1 MKKVLSVLF
10 VVSFYLPCF
19 STGYD
24 WSDIPEECL
33 HIVQTAFAGLRDQQ
47 AWKPAENS
55 THIEE
60 GKVVYEIDIAGAVS
74 VKSYFPHCVDFMDYD
89 PVASIEAFFASLP
102 MEYSEDQIYDLYE
115 LLEETNYSTEADAW
129 DEVERN
135 VEEYLKNLENSNLS
149 PDSIAEIRTKVIKAW
164 QDNQNKRLEAY
175 DRRKEAIRVYAE
187 KVGDPRKK
195 RLALL
200 SSLSNSSLPS
210 KLKSSVSKLK
220 SDFIAPRVNMKRLSY
235 YLGFAADWNDDVW
248 KSEDISGQEGV
259 MAYNFQ
265 PAFDVD
271 ESLGLES
278 YIRFGYYH
286 SFLQRLGFLSFDP
299 TMMYGDKMYKFFVPT
314 TPGFKGFQYIPNDIE
329 THGSTSITNMNA
341 VGLTAPKNWVDGS
354 SVIVTNGKFSVKAPS
369 ASGYALKF
377 VGTTTT
383 NSRVIGGPSS
393 KTNTVMFASAADSN
407 VSVTIGDLADD
418 IITVT
423 IGVYY
428 K

>member
-1 MKKVLSVLF
+1 MKKVLSILF

-24 WSDIPEECL
+24 WSNIPEQCL
-33 HIVQTAFAGLRDQQ
+33 HIGPTPFAGLRDHQ
-47 AWKPAENS
+47 AWKPAKNS
-55 THIEE
+55 THIED
-60 GKVVYEIDIAGAVS
+60 GKVVYEIDIEGAVS
-74 VKSYFPHCVDFMDYD
+74 IESYFPTCVAFMDYD
-89 PVASIEAFFASLP
+89 PVASIEAFFESLP
-102 MEYSEDQIYDLYE
+102 TDYSEDQIYDFYK
-115 LLEETNYSTEADAW
+115 LLEETNCATEADAW
-129 DEVERN
+129 DKVGKN
-135 VEEYLKNLENSNLS
+135 VEEYLENLENSNLS
-149 PDSIAEIRTKVIKAW
+149 PDSIAEIRSRVIKTW
-164 QDNQNKRLEAY
+164 QDNQNQRIDTY
-175 DRRKEAIRVYAE
+175 NRRKKEFRDYAE

-210 KLKSSVSKLK
+210 KLESAVSKLK
-220 SDFIAPRVNMKRLSY
+220 SDFIAPRVNMKRLSF
-235 YLGFAADWNDDVW
+235 YLGFAADWDDDIW
-248 KSEDISGQEGV
+248 KSEDISGQEGI

-271 ESLGLES
+271 ESIPLES